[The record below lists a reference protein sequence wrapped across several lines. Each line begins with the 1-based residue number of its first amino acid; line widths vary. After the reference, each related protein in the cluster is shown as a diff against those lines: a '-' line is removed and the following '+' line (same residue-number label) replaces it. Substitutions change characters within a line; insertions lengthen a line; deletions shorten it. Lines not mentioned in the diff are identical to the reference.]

1 MNEKIYDVIIIGG
14 GPAGLTAGI
23 YIGRSKINVMV
34 IEKEGLG
41 SLLMAHKIDNYP
53 GFPDG
58 ISGKD
63 LYALM
68 KKQAE
73 KFGVEFL
80 NGTLLGFD
88 VYTDSINKIVKTD
101 KGNFKAKVVIIAT
114 GSGKNSNKKLKG
126 EEEFLGK
133 GVSYCATCDGAFT
146 KNLNVSLL
154 GQGEEVAEEALFLT
168 KFSKTIK
175 IFVDEKEF
183 KCHTDT
189 YEALVASGKVE
200 IITEAKLLEI
210 KGGEYVEELVI
221 EKAGE
226 IKNYSSDF
234 AFLYLGTKNNTE
246 MYGEFAQL
254 DNQGNIITKDGL
266 KTNVEGMY
274 AAGDV
279 RSGILRQ
286 VTTAVADGTMAAME
300 AIKQILKKK

>member
-1 MNEKIYDVIIIGG
+1 MNEKIYDIIIIGG

-23 YIGRSKINVMV
+23 YTGRSKLSTLI
-34 IEKEGLG
+34 IEKEGIG

-58 ISGKD
+58 ITGKE
-63 LYALM
+63 LYNLM

-73 KFGVEFL
+73 KFGAEFL
-80 NGTLLGFD
+80 DATLLGFD
-88 VYTDSINKIVKTD
+88 VYSDTASKIVKTD
-101 KGNFKAKVVIIAT
+101 KGNIKGKVIIVAT
-114 GSGKNSNKKLKG
+114 GTGKTGNKKLKG
-126 EEEFLGK
+126 EQEFLGK

-175 IFVDEKEF
+175 IFVNEKEF
-183 KCHTDT
+183 KCHKDT
-189 YEALVASGKVE
+189 LDALIASGKVE
-200 IITEAKLLEI
+200 IIKDAKLLEI

-221 EKAGE
+221 EKDGE
-226 IKNYSSDF
+226 VKNYPSDF
-234 AFLYLGTKNNTE
+234 AFLYLGTKNNSE

-266 KTNVEGMY
+266 KTNVDGMY
-274 AAGDV
+274 AIGDL
-279 RSGILRQ
+279 RSGVVRQ
-286 VTTAVADGTMAAME
+286 VTTAVADGTVAAME
-300 AIKQILKKK
+300 AIKEILKKK